1 METTTDL
8 EIATNNA
15 INIKVS
21 QEAVVIILE
30 AIMEHIKIKN
40 SLQRNQRTLLKQIKN
55 IILNNKNLMR
65 WKSNLV
71 VKLEKRHLIRINM

>member
-1 METTTDL
+1 METTDL
-8 EIATNNA
+8 EVATNNA

-30 AIMEHIKIKN
+30 AIMEHIKTKI

-55 IILNNKNLMR
+55 TILNNKNLMR
-65 WKSNLV
+65 WKSNLA
-71 VKLEKRHLIRINM
+71 VK

>member
-21 QEAVVIILE
+21 QEAAVIILE
-30 AIMEHIKIKN
+30 AIMEHIKTKN